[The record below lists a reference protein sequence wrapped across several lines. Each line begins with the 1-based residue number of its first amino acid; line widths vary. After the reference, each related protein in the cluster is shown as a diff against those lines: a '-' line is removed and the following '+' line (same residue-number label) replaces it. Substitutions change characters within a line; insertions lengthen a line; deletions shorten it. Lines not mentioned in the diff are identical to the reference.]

1 MFAINSGT
9 ISFIS
14 VATARSLQL
23 ISYQNNEA
31 VALYNQGKYAEA
43 VLLFKQAV
51 SASKTFLN
59 YQMAEVE
66 SPSTDVGPFV
76 SLQVFPSQAARTCR
90 LKSTMDESVYT
101 KAFEVVVT
109 LACKDEARQFACQG
123 HCSLFSRLSTILIY
137 NLALVYHALGLAY
150 NDNDSRRSRDFLMI
164 ARDLYSFAYSIPQQ
178 EQDKEII
185 DASLLSLFVQAILN
199 NLGRCYAFLDDAEN
213 SVVCFELLLRSII
226 LSQQDLK
233 VTGNSGDLEDR
244 LSKEVHSIACFF
256 NNTLFLVLKDPG
268 FAPAA

>member
-1 MFAINSGT
+1 MFPVNSGT
-9 ISFIS
+9 KSFIP

-23 ISYQNNEA
+23 ISYQNNEG

-59 YQMAEVE
+59 YPIEEVE
-66 SPSTDVGPFV
+66 SPTDVGPPSA
-76 SLQVFPSQAARTCR
+76 SLQVFPSQAARTCHLR
-90 LKSTMDESVYT
+90 STMDESVYT

-109 LACKDEARQFACQG
+109 LACEDEARRFACQG
-123 HCSLFSRLSTILIY
+123 HCLLFSRLSTFLIY
-137 NLALVYHALGLAY
+137 NLALAHHALGLSY
-150 NDNDSRRSRDFLMI
+150 NDDDSRRSRDFLLI
-164 ARDLYSFAYSIPQQ
+164 ARDLYNLAYSIPQQ

-185 DASLLSLFVQAILN
+185 DAALLPLFVQAVLN
-199 NLGRCYAFLDDAEN
+199 NLGRCYASLDDAEK
-213 SVVCFELLLRSII
+213 SVVCFEFLLRSII
-226 LSQQDLK
+226 VSQQDLK
-233 VTGNSGDLEDR
+233 VAGNIGDRHDR
-244 LSKEVHSIACFF
+244 LSKDHSIACFF